1 MPMGGF
7 SGDSSFAS
15 ANKNGIS
22 GWLGMD
28 GPELFGVCRKSAVPA
43 VGQKTYFLFGPCYF
57 MS

>member
-1 MPMGGF
+1 MGGF
-7 SGDSSFAS
+7 SGDSSFAT